1 MNKKFTDE
9 EIVRAAHC
17 CTKNNCKTCPFIVL
31 GAGFKNCVIKFSEY
45 IANNTKN
52 EPAPA
57 ATETSANDNT
67 EAVITNDNDT
77 TNCRAC
83 QVGLSMSAGGGKSAM
98 YAKCC
103 EEIAE
108 IVLRL
113 YKKMGEEDQDTFLLG
128 EIYGRAM
135 AAQEEEEE

>member
-57 ATETSANDNT
+57 ATGTSS
-67 EAVITNDNDT
+67 EVSVKEDT
-77 TNCRAC
+77 SSTQFDDSILLDIC
-83 QVGLSMSAGGGKSAM
+83 QEGLCTVAQNRCSATIDIG
-98 YAKCC
+98 
-103 EEIAE
+103 
-108 IVLRL
+108 
-113 YKKMGEEDQDTFLLG
+113 QN
-128 EIYGRAM
+128 
-135 AAQEEEEE
+135 

>member
-1 MNKKFTDE
+1 MMNKKFTDE

-57 ATETSANDNT
+57 ATGTSSEVSVKEDTSSTQFDDSILLDICQEGLCTVAQNRNADYQIGYAT
-67 EAVITNDNDT
+67 AMLDVIKK
-77 TNCRAC
+77 
-83 QVGLSMSAGGGKSAM
+83 LKGGGSNDGQTIQK
-98 YAKCC
+98 
-103 EEIAE
+103 
-108 IVLRL
+108 V
-113 YKKMGEEDQDTFLLG
+113 
-128 EIYGRAM
+128 
-135 AAQEEEEE
+135 

>member
-57 ATETSANDNT
+57 ATETSANVPHSDTGTKNHANDNT
-67 EAVITNDNDT
+67 LLAICQEV
-77 TNCRAC
+77 RALLSD
-83 QVGLSMSAGGGKSAM
+83 QVREESVGGGFWAG
-98 YAKCC
+98 YAAAKLDLA
-103 EEIAE
+103 I
-108 IVLRL
+108 
-113 YKKMGEEDQDTFLLG
+113 KM
-128 EIYGRAM
+128 M
-135 AAQEEEEE
+135 K